1 VDTTGQKETH
11 NMPEYEIIIESMT
24 PCGGS
29 KYANR
34 TIIEAEAESPEA
46 YVEQHKRF
54 PLTATWSSPQATKA
68 AISTATPSRNNAG
81 RISAH
86 ENARCAYPVFFTS
99 LIIGVDFS
107 SVLAILCGS
116 IFAYKR

>member
-1 VDTTGQKETH
+1 
-11 NMPEYEIIIESMT
+11 MAEYEIIVESMT

-54 PLTATWSSPQATKA
+54 PIRD
-68 AISTATPSRNNAG
+68 ISRTDGTVVITTGNESGYVDR
-81 RISAH
+81 
-86 ENARCAYPVFFTS
+86 YTFTE
-99 LIIGVDFS
+99 
-107 SVLAILCGS
+107 
-116 IFAYKR
+116 

>member
-1 VDTTGQKETH
+1 
-11 NMPEYEIIIESMT
+11 MAEYEIILESMT

-54 PLTATWSSPQATKA
+54 PIRD
-68 AISTATPSRNNAG
+68 ISRTDGAVVITTGNESGYVDR
-81 RISAH
+81 
-86 ENARCAYPVFFTS
+86 YTFTE
-99 LIIGVDFS
+99 
-107 SVLAILCGS
+107 
-116 IFAYKR
+116 

>member
-1 VDTTGQKETH
+1 MRQIVIYSLLAGEHHRQKETH

-54 PLTATWSSPQATKA
+54 PIRDVSKTADGNVVITTGNESGYIDRYT
-68 AISTATPSRNNAG
+68 
-81 RISAH
+81 
-86 ENARCAYPVFFTS
+86 
-99 LIIGVDFS
+99 FS
-107 SVLAILCGS
+107 E
-116 IFAYKR
+116 

>member
-1 VDTTGQKETH
+1 
-11 NMPEYEIIIESMT
+11 MPEYEIIIESMT

-54 PLTATWSSPQATKA
+54 PIRDISKTADGNVVITTGNESGYIDRYTFSESSRQ
-68 AISTATPSRNNAG
+68 
-81 RISAH
+81 
-86 ENARCAYPVFFTS
+86 
-99 LIIGVDFS
+99 
-107 SVLAILCGS
+107 
-116 IFAYKR
+116 YKRTRKCSVRLSCFFHVPNNRG

>member
-1 VDTTGQKETH
+1 
-11 NMPEYEIIIESMT
+11 MAEYEIIVESMT

-54 PLTATWSSPQATKA
+54 PIRD
-68 AISTATPSRNNAG
+68 IS
-81 RISAH
+81 RIDGAVVITTGNDSGYID
-86 ENARCAYPVFFTS
+86 RYTFTE
-99 LIIGVDFS
+99 
-107 SVLAILCGS
+107 
-116 IFAYKR
+116 

>member
-1 VDTTGQKETH
+1 
-11 NMPEYEIIIESMT
+11 MAEYEIIVESMT

-54 PLTATWSSPQATKA
+54 PIRD
-68 AISTATPSRNNAG
+68 IS
-81 RISAH
+81 RIDGAVVITTGNESGYVD
-86 ENARCAYPVFFTS
+86 RYTFTE
-99 LIIGVDFS
+99 
-107 SVLAILCGS
+107 
-116 IFAYKR
+116 

>member
-1 VDTTGQKETH
+1 
-11 NMPEYEIIIESMT
+11 MAEYEIIVESMT

-54 PLTATWSSPQATKA
+54 PIRD
-68 AISTATPSRNNAG
+68 IS
-81 RISAH
+81 RIDGAVVITTG
-86 ENARCAYPVFFTS
+86 NDNGYIDRYTFTE
-99 LIIGVDFS
+99 
-107 SVLAILCGS
+107 
-116 IFAYKR
+116 

>member
-1 VDTTGQKETH
+1 
-11 NMPEYEIIIESMT
+11 MAEYEIIVESMT

-54 PLTATWSSPQATKA
+54 PLRD
-68 AISTATPSRNNAG
+68 IS
-81 RISAH
+81 RIGGAVVITTGNDSGYID
-86 ENARCAYPVFFTS
+86 RYTFTE
-99 LIIGVDFS
+99 
-107 SVLAILCGS
+107 
-116 IFAYKR
+116 

>member
-1 VDTTGQKETH
+1 
-11 NMPEYEIIIESMT
+11 MAEYEIIVESMT

-54 PLTATWSSPQATKA
+54 PIRD
-68 AISTATPSRNNAG
+68 ISRTDGAVVITTGNESGYIDR
-81 RISAH
+81 
-86 ENARCAYPVFFTS
+86 YTFTE
-99 LIIGVDFS
+99 
-107 SVLAILCGS
+107 
-116 IFAYKR
+116 

>member
-1 VDTTGQKETH
+1 
-11 NMPEYEIIIESMT
+11 MAEYEIIVESMT

-54 PLTATWSSPQATKA
+54 PIRD
-68 AISTATPSRNNAG
+68 ISRTDGAVVITTGNESGYVDR
-81 RISAH
+81 
-86 ENARCAYPVFFTS
+86 YTFTE
-99 LIIGVDFS
+99 
-107 SVLAILCGS
+107 
-116 IFAYKR
+116 

>member
-1 VDTTGQKETH
+1 
-11 NMPEYEIIIESMT
+11 MAEYEIIVESMT

-54 PLTATWSSPQATKA
+54 PIRD
-68 AISTATPSRNNAG
+68 IS
-81 RISAH
+81 RIDGAVVITTGNESGYID
-86 ENARCAYPVFFTS
+86 RYTFTE
-99 LIIGVDFS
+99 
-107 SVLAILCGS
+107 
-116 IFAYKR
+116 

>member
-1 VDTTGQKETH
+1 
-11 NMPEYEIIIESMT
+11 MPEYEIIIESMT

-54 PLTATWSSPQATKA
+54 PIRDVSKTADDNVVITTGNES
-68 AISTATPSRNNAG
+68 G
-81 RISAH
+81 
-86 ENARCAYPVFFTS
+86 Y
-99 LIIGVDFS
+99 VDRYTFS
-107 SVLAILCGS
+107 E
-116 IFAYKR
+116 

>member
-1 VDTTGQKETH
+1 
-11 NMPEYEIIIESMT
+11 MAEYEIIVESMT

-54 PLTATWSSPQATKA
+54 PLRD
-68 AISTATPSRNNAG
+68 IS
-81 RISAH
+81 RIGGAVVITTGNESGYID
-86 ENARCAYPVFFTS
+86 RYTFTE
-99 LIIGVDFS
+99 
-107 SVLAILCGS
+107 
-116 IFAYKR
+116 